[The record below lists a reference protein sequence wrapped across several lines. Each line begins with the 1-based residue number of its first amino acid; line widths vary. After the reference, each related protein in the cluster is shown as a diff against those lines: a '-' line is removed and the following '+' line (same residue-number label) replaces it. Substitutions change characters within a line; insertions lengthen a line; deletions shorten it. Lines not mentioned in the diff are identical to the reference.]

1 MSHTPEQDAGR
12 TGRTADS
19 RASRSRFTV
28 EKDAGERP
36 AGGRAAERGQA
47 TEACG
52 KPCFRKRGSP
62 SRLICWMSTGP
73 RGAELGRQPHPPRD
87 GSMKNEHGPPPP
99 PPAGCARDAGH
110 PRPRACPWRH
120 LSCSGSRECT
130 GGRRAP
136 GRRPRPIG
144 RNGPTPQL
152 SGSSLSPNRATG
164 VAGGEAQLTAVLCA
178 AFALPAGKSE
188 EGGDQPPSAGGPSL
202 QQTRLTPCTR
212 GRSGPAGT
220 AAASGASGTRRA
232 LRGGGERRLTGVTLP
247 HTPRGGTTV
256 GVAEWRW

>member
-52 KPCFRKRGSP
+52 EPCFRKRGSP
-62 SRLICWMSTGP
+62 SRLVCWMSTGP
-73 RGAELGRQPHPPRD
+73 RGTELGRQPHPPWD
-87 GSMKNEHGPPPP
+87 SGVKNEHGPPPP

-136 GRRPRPIG
+136 GAAASARWAQRPHAPAFGEFAVPKQGYGGGGGRSTAHGRAVCCICSARRKVRG
-144 RNGPTPQL
+144 G
-152 SGSSLSPNRATG
+152 ATSHPP
-164 VAGGEAQLTAVLCA
+164 
-178 AFALPAGKSE
+178 PA
-188 EGGDQPPSAGGPSL
+188 GPSL

-232 LRGGGERRLTGVTLP
+232 LRGGGRETAPHGGDAP
-247 HTPRGGTTV
+247 AHTPQRDDCGC
-256 GVAEWRW
+256 R